1 MRRFSAALRASRLIA
16 EQELSALECAYLRLL
31 AQAGRDAAMAL
42 LASNEWGALI
52 AATAE
57 TPDWQPPPE
66 GELLEPAELAD
77 LAAARL
83 RKTHARIVKQ
93 VAGGPLARMGIAWDI
108 THPLSQ
114 TLLDAAGQRTGERL
128 AQGAGDVIR
137 QTVAGAYLDGL
148 PVRDTAALIRAKLGE
163 AAPGQAKMLAR
174 TDLNSL
180 ANGGSVMAAQ
190 LVDVETKT
198 WLSAGDEK
206 VRDTHQEADGQT
218 VPIDQPFE
226 VGGEQAMYPAD
237 PELSDAEACGCRCT
251 VIYGEP
257 LVETA
262 SAAPRERVPSRGF
275 MAKIGPTFIRV
286 RPIHLSGQA
295 LSARIP
301 ARGFAAAT
309 TIVVDVPAAVPA
321 AWVSD
326 LAFEG
331 AATEDGRYILPGAL
345 SWRELPLSLGAIY
358 DTPHADMV
366 MAAPVCGRIDRMEF
380 ADTNMDGEPLV
391 AGVRAVRGY
400 GEFDTAGDD
409 GAEVARMVG
418 DETMRGVSVDLAV
431 DDWCYRDPETGELI
445 EPDDVSDA
453 EMERAF
459 FGELQY
465 AVRAGTIMAATVCPT
480 PAFADAR
487 IALVADGRR
496 VLRMWAPLR
505 ILMATLNASAAPVAP
520 QTEWFYRQEPDR
532 LTPLTYEDS
541 GEVYGHIAGWE
552 SCHTGRAGVCFK
564 PPRSPSGYAYFNLGE
579 IRCADGGRVSCGQ
592 IFFHGEH
599 APMTMTAQR
608 VHDHYA
614 HSGLVG
620 ADVRAIDGRHG
631 IWVSGALRSSLT
643 PEQAREF
650 MAAKPSGDWRQ
661 MRPGGSLELT
671 AVLAVNDPG
680 YPVPRGVVASA
691 DDADGEPLAL
701 VAEFALAEDE
711 SLGRIPAHGFA
722 TA

>member
-1 MRRFSAALRASRLIA
+1 MNLRRFSAALRTSRLAA
-16 EQELSALECAYLRLL
+16 EQELLALERAYLRLL
-31 AQAGRDAAMAL
+31 AQAGRDAATAL
-42 LASNEWGALI
+42 IASTERGALT

-66 GELLEPAELAD
+66 GELLEPAALAD
-77 LAAARL
+77 LTAARL

-93 VAGGPLARMGIAWDI
+93 VAGGPLERMGIAWDI

-114 TLLDAAGQRTGERL
+114 ALLDAAGQRTGERL

-137 QTVAGAYLDGL
+137 ETVAGAYLDGL

-190 LVDVETKT
+190 MVGAATKT
-198 WLSAGDEK
+198 WLTAEDDR
-206 VRDTHQEADGQT
+206 VREMHVEADGQT
-218 VPIDQPFE
+218 VPIDQPFD
-226 VGGEQAMYPAD
+226 VCGEQLDYPGD
-237 PELSDAEACGCRCT
+237 PAGSDDCVCNCRCT
-251 VIYGEP
+251 VIYGEAI
-257 LVETA
+257 EGEAA
-262 SAAPRERVPSRGF
+262 SAAPQERVPSRGF
-275 MAKIGPTFIRV
+275 MALGK
-286 RPIHLSGQA
+286 A
-295 LSARIP
+295 LAHASAGATGARIP
-301 ARGFAAAT
+301 AKGFAAAT
-309 TIVVDVPAAVPA
+309 TIVVDALPAAPA

-345 SWRELPLSLGAIY
+345 SWRELPLSLGVIY